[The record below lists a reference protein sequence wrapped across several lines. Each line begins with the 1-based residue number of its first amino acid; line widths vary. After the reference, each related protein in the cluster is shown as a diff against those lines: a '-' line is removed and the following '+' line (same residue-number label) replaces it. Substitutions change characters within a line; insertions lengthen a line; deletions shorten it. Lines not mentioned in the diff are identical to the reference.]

1 MEQGLR
7 SFVKKP
13 RTNKRKVKTGPG
25 ESVLA
30 VTSISLAHRVAYPIG
45 NEATASYRSRSCLSE
60 QHQPLRSG
68 SIRRTKNLWQQRSTD
83 VRGKPDISWAMATS
97 FSDGWPVETAL
108 CRVELRS
115 YERSARAGGGA
126 PRLQR
131 LTATFHGN
139 PNTRSISS
147 WKNLTVYC
155 FGAPFGRTSP
165 RRLRHAS
172 LQYFTCSQSRAHFR
186 RH

>member
-1 MEQGLR
+1 
-7 SFVKKP
+7 
-13 RTNKRKVKTGPG
+13 
-25 ESVLA
+25 
-30 VTSISLAHRVAYPIG
+30 
-45 NEATASYRSRSCLSE
+45 
-60 QHQPLRSG
+60 
-68 SIRRTKNLWQQRSTD
+68 
-83 VRGKPDISWAMATS
+83 MATS

-115 YERSARAGGGA
+115 YEGSARAGGGA

-131 LTATFHGN
+131 LTAPFHGN

-147 WKNLTVYC
+147 WKNLAVYC
-155 FGAPFGRTSP
+155 FGPPFGQTRP

-186 RH
+186 RHRKGRWHTTQFFSKRPFFSKTCLPRDFMKHPFLAGLMDAECVIFSDRGQIGGRSSRRHRLRRLAHVGATVVPMLN